1 MAGQSE
7 SVEIRADRGP
17 VMLGLMGI
25 KLGLALLLGAVVVIG
40 LSRGVAFG
48 TLGAPAVGALA
59 ALGFGLYDAH
69 RISEPAVQ
77 RVFSPAGILDQ
88 RVTPPQLVPWSAVHA
103 LTHVLSG
110 GGDGPSMV
118 SLKVDDS
125 VNRASFWSEGGAHK
139 QTFSKDRV
147 VISLAYLALSPKG
160 FEDLV
165 RRFAPHVVV
174 ERGWTGP

>member
-1 MAGQSE
+1 MAGQNE
-7 SVEIRADRGP
+7 SVEIRADRGAL
-17 VMLGLMGI
+17 MLGLMGL
-25 KLGLALLLGAVVVIG
+25 KLGLALLLGGVVVVG
-40 LSRGVAFG
+40 LTRGAGIG

-77 RVFSPAGILDQ
+77 LVFSPEGLLDK
-88 RVTPPQLVPWSAVHA
+88 RVSPPQLVPWSAIHA

-110 GGDGPSMV
+110 GDGPAMV

-125 VNRASFWSEGGAHK
+125 VNRASFWSEGGARK

-147 VISLAYLALSPKG
+147 VINLAYLALSPKG

>member
-7 SVEIRADRGP
+7 IVEIRADRGP
-17 VMLGLMGI
+17 VMLGLMGL

-40 LSRGVAFG
+40 LSRGVALG
-48 TLGAPAVGALA
+48 TLVAPIVGALG

-77 RVFSPAGILDQ
+77 LVFSPAGILDQ

-110 GGDGPSMV
+110 GDGPSMV

-139 QTFSKDRV
+139 QTFSRDRV

>member
-1 MAGQSE
+1 MAGQSDI
-7 SVEIRADRGP
+7 VEIRADRGP
-17 VMLGLMGI
+17 VMLGLMVL
-25 KLGLALLLGAVVVIG
+25 KLGLALLLGGVVAVG
-40 LSRGVAFG
+40 LSRGVALG
-48 TLGAPAVGALA
+48 TLAAPALGALA

-77 RVFSPAGILDQ
+77 LVFSPAGLLDQ
-88 RVTPPQLVPWSAVHA
+88 RVTPPHVVPWSAIHA

-110 GGDGPSMV
+110 GDGPGMV

-125 VNRASFWSEGGAHK
+125 VDRASFWSAGGAHQ
-139 QTFSKDRV
+139 QTLSRDRV

-160 FEDLV
+160 FEALV

>member
-1 MAGQSE
+1 MVGE

-17 VMLGLMGI
+17 LTLGLLGL
-25 KLGLALLLGAVVVIG
+25 KLGLALLLGGVVAVG
-40 LSRGVAFG
+40 LSRGVALG
-48 TLGAPAVGALA
+48 TLAAPAVGALG
-59 ALGFGLYDAH
+59 ALGFGLYDVH

-77 RVFSPAGILDQ
+77 LVFSPAGLLDQ
-88 RVTPPQLVPWSAVHA
+88 RVTPPQLVPWRSIHT
-103 LTHVLSG
+103 LTHVLG
-110 GGDGPSMV
+110 GGNAAALV

-125 VNRASFWSEGGAHK
+125 VARASFWSEGGAHQ
-139 QTFSKDRV
+139 QTLSGDRV